1 MVKEIRV
8 YFEGDNALR
17 KGFNN
22 FLKSEIDLA
31 RQRDLRFNLI
41 AGGST
46 AETIKDFMTAAR
58 AHKDA
63 INIVLIDSDEPD
75 NGNLIAEVKRRVS
88 WDTEAGAKIQDE
100 QIHFMVQVM
109 ESWFLADRNALKKY
123 YGQGFREGRL
133 PGNQNNV
140 EQISKSDVDNGLKN
154 ATRDTRKKKYH
165 KTRHA
170 PDLLSNLDV
179 DKVRSNA
186 PSCNRLFASLRSL
199 IISNA

>member
-17 KGFNN
+17 KGFNS
-22 FLKSEIDLA
+22 FLKSEIDRA
-31 RQRDLRFNLI
+31 RQRQHRLGFRTI

-46 AETIKDFMTAAR
+46 EETIKDFMTAAR
-58 AHKDA
+58 THKDA
-63 INIVLIDSDEPD
+63 INIVLIDSDNPD
-75 NGNLIAEVKRRVS
+75 NGNLIAEVKQRAS

-123 YGQGFREGRL
+123 YGQGFREKQL
-133 PGNQNNV
+133 PGNPNV

-165 KTRHA
+165 KTQHA
-170 PDLLSNLDV
+170 PDLLSSLDV
-179 DKVRSNA
+179 DKVRCNA
-186 PSCNRLFASLRSL
+186 PSCDRLFHSLRSL
-199 IISNA
+199 IDNA

>member
-8 YFEGDNALR
+8 YFEGGNALR
-17 KGFNN
+17 KGFNS
-22 FLKSEIDLA
+22 FLKSEIDRA
-31 RQRDLRFNLI
+31 RQHGLKLMPI

-63 INIVLIDSDEPD
+63 INIVLIDSDKPD
-75 NGNLIAEVKRRVS
+75 NGNLIAEVKQRAS
-88 WDTEAGAKIQDE
+88 WDAEAGAEIQDE

-140 EQISKSDVDNGLKN
+140 ERISKSDVDNGLKN

-170 PDLLSNLDV
+170 PALLSSLDV
-179 DKVRSNA
+179 DKVRYNA
-186 PSCNRLFASLRSL
+186 PSCNRLFHSLRSL

>member
-8 YFEGDNALR
+8 YFEGDDALR

-31 RQRDLRFNLI
+31 RQRGLGFNLI
-41 AGGST
+41 AGSST

-63 INIVLIDSDEPD
+63 INIVLIDSDKPD
-75 NGNLIAEVKRRVS
+75 NGNLIADLKQRES
-88 WDTEAGAKIQDE
+88 WDTEVGAEIQDE

-109 ESWFLADRNALKKY
+109 ESWFLADRDALKKY

-133 PGNQNNV
+133 PDNQNNV
-140 EQISKSDVDNGLKN
+140 EQISKSDVNDGLKN
-154 ATRDTRKKKYH
+154 ATRHTAKKKYH
-165 KTRHA
+165 KTQHA

-179 DKVRSNA
+179 DKVRCNA
-186 PSCNRLFASLRSL
+186 PSCNRLFHSLRSL

>member
-17 KGFNN
+17 KGFNS
-22 FLKSEIDLA
+22 FLKSEIDRA
-31 RQRDLRFNLI
+31 RQRQHRLGFRTI

-46 AETIKDFMTAAR
+46 EETIKDFMTAAR

-63 INIVLIDSDEPD
+63 INIVLIDSDNPD
-75 NGNLIAEVKRRVS
+75 NGNLIAEVKHRAS
-88 WDTEAGAKIQDE
+88 WDTEAGAEIQDD
-100 QIHFMVQVM
+100 QIHFMVQAM
-109 ESWFLADRNALKKY
+109 ESWFLADRDALKKY
-123 YGQGFREGRL
+123 YGQGFREKQL
-133 PGNQNNV
+133 PSNPNV

-165 KTRHA
+165 KTQHA
-170 PDLLSNLDV
+170 PALLSSLDV

-186 PSCNRLFASLRSL
+186 PSCNRLFNSLRSL
-199 IISNA
+199 INNA

>member
-41 AGGST
+41 SGGST

-58 AHKDA
+58 THTDA
-63 INIVLIDSDEPD
+63 INIVLIDSDKPD
-75 NGNLIAEVKRRVS
+75 NGNLIAEVKQRAS
-88 WDTEAGAKIQDE
+88 WDTEAGAEIQDE

-123 YGQGFREGRL
+123 YGQGFREGQL
-133 PGNQNNV
+133 PGNQNV
-140 EQISKSDVDNGLKN
+140 ERISKSDVVNGLAK
-154 ATRDTRKKKYH
+154 ATRNTAKKKYH

-170 PDLLSNLDV
+170 PDLLSSLDI
-179 DKVRSNA
+179 DKVCSNA
-186 PSCNRLFASLRSL
+186 PSCNRLFHSLRSL

>member
-17 KGFNN
+17 KGFNS
-22 FLKSEIDLA
+22 FLKSEIDRA
-31 RQRDLRFNLI
+31 CQRGLGFRTI

-58 AHKDA
+58 THKDA
-63 INIVLIDSDEPD
+63 INIVLIDSDKPD
-75 NGNLIAEVKRRVS
+75 NGNLIAEVKRRAS
-88 WDTEAGAKIQDE
+88 WDMEVGAEIQDS
-100 QIHFMVQVM
+100 QIHFMVQAM
-109 ESWFLADRNALKKY
+109 ESWFLADRDALKRY
-123 YGQGFREGRL
+123 YGQGFLEKRL

-154 ATRDTRKKKYH
+154 STRDTRKKKYH

-170 PDLLSNLDV
+170 PDLLSSLDV
-179 DKVRSNA
+179 DKVRCNA
-186 PSCNRLFASLRSL
+186 PSCNRLFHSLRSL

>member
-8 YFEGDNALR
+8 YFEGDSALR

-31 RQRDLRFNLI
+31 RQRGFGFNLI

-46 AETIKDFMTAAR
+46 AETIKDFMIAAR
-58 AHKDA
+58 THKDA
-63 INIVLIDSDEPD
+63 INIVLIDSDKPD
-75 NGNLIAEVKRRVS
+75 NGNLIADLKQRES
-88 WDTEAGAKIQDE
+88 WDIEVGAEIQDY

-109 ESWFLADRNALKKY
+109 ESWFLADRDALKKY
-123 YGQGFREGRL
+123 YKQGFREGRL

-140 EQISKSDVDNGLKN
+140 EQISKSDVNDGLKN
-154 ATRDTRKKKYH
+154 ATRDTRKNKYH

-170 PDLLSNLDV
+170 PALLSGLDV
-179 DKVRSNA
+179 DKVRCNA
-186 PSCNRLFASLRSL
+186 PSCNRLFHSLRSL

>member
-8 YFEGDNALR
+8 YFEGDSALR

-31 RQRDLRFNLI
+31 RQRGLGFNLI

-46 AETIKDFMTAAR
+46 AETIKDFMIAAR
-58 AHKDA
+58 THKDA
-63 INIVLIDSDEPD
+63 INIVLIDSDKPD
-75 NGNLIAEVKRRVS
+75 NGNLIAEVKRRES
-88 WDTEAGAKIQDE
+88 WDTEVGSEIQDY

-109 ESWFLADRNALKKY
+109 ESWFLADRDALKKY
-123 YGQGFREGRL
+123 YKQGFREGRL
-133 PGNQNNV
+133 PGNQNV
-140 EQISKSDVDNGLKN
+140 ERISKSDVVIGLAK
-154 ATRDTRKKKYH
+154 ATRHTAKKKYH
-165 KTRHA
+165 KTQHA
-170 PDLLSNLDV
+170 PALLSSLDV

-186 PSCNRLFASLRSL
+186 PSCNRLFHSLRSL

>member
-8 YFEGDNALR
+8 YFEGDSALR

-31 RQRDLRFNLI
+31 RQRGLGFNLI

-46 AETIKDFMTAAR
+46 AETIKDFMIAAR
-58 AHKDA
+58 THKDA
-63 INIVLIDSDEPD
+63 INIVLIDSDKPD
-75 NGNLIAEVKRRVS
+75 NGNLIADLKQRES
-88 WDTEAGAKIQDE
+88 WDTEAGAEIQDD

-109 ESWFLADRNALKKY
+109 ESWFLADRDALKKY
-123 YGQGFREGRL
+123 YKQGFREKQL
-133 PGNQNNV
+133 PGNPNV
-140 EQISKSDVDNGLKN
+140 ERISKSDVINGLVN
-154 ATRDTRKKKYH
+154 ATRNIRKKKYH

-179 DKVRSNA
+179 AKICSNA
-186 PSCNRLFASLRSL
+186 PACNRLFRSLRSL
-199 IISNA
+199 IVSKA

>member
-17 KGFNN
+17 KGFNS
-22 FLKSEIDLA
+22 FLKSEIDRS
-31 RQRDLRFNLI
+31 RQHRLGFRTI

-46 AETIKDFMTAAR
+46 EETIKDFMTAAR

-63 INIVLIDSDEPD
+63 INIVLIDSDKPD
-75 NGNLIAEVKRRVS
+75 NGNLIAKVKRRAS
-88 WDTEAGAKIQDE
+88 WDTEAGAEIQDD

-109 ESWFLADRNALKKY
+109 ESWFLADRDALKKY

-140 EQISKSDVDNGLKN
+140 EQISKSDVSNGLKN

-165 KTRHA
+165 KTQHA
-170 PDLLSNLDV
+170 PDLLSNLDA

-186 PSCNRLFASLRSL
+186 PSCDRLFHSLRSL
-199 IISNA
+199 IDNA

>member
-17 KGFNN
+17 KGFNS
-22 FLKSEIDLA
+22 FLKSEIDRA
-31 RQRDLRFNLI
+31 RQRQRRLGFRTI

-46 AETIKDFMTAAR
+46 EETIKDFMTAAR
-58 AHKDA
+58 THKDA
-63 INIVLIDSDEPD
+63 INIVLIDSDNPD
-75 NGNLIAEVKRRVS
+75 NGNLIAEVKQRAS

-123 YGQGFREGRL
+123 YGQGFREKQL
-133 PGNQNNV
+133 PGNPNV

-165 KTRHA
+165 KTQHA
-170 PDLLSNLDV
+170 PDLLSSLDV
-179 DKVRSNA
+179 DKVRCNA
-186 PSCNRLFASLRSL
+186 PSCDRLFHSLRSL
-199 IISNA
+199 IDNA